1 VKALLVDPSSHGG
14 IAVYTG
20 LIARA
25 LSAAGQDVTVLGS
38 QALPEAEATYALKRW
53 LPRFEWGR
61 PADAGLGFYVRR
73 ALVWGVSAGTVETVA
88 LARHWDVV
96 HFQAPL
102 NRRLDEW
109 LVRTVRKLA
118 PVVWTAHDVLPFER
132 EEADRERFAAI
143 YRAADLVLVHSAAA
157 ASQVRELAG
166 VEALVVDHVVAPPLV
181 SSDAATARARLGL
194 PREGRI
200 LAALGFIRA
209 YKGYDLLADVWARL
223 GGEAPFLLVMGQV
236 VGGEDAAEPLE
247 RLERTGRAEIR
258 LGYASDEDLQLA
270 IAASDVVLLP
280 YTAASESGLMHQARA
295 LGTPVIASDVPLL
308 AEAVVTTSAGRVV
321 PRDVA
326 AWAAA
331 VTGPLPEAPPA
342 PPTSA
347 ATAAAHVE
355 AYDEALRRRR
365 GP

>member
-1 VKALLVDPSSHGG
+1 MKALLVDPSSHGG
-14 IAVYTG
+14 IAVYTS

-38 QALPEAEATYALKRW
+38 RALSKAEGPYALKRW
-53 LPRFEWGR
+53 LPQLEWGR
-61 PADAGLGFYVRR
+61 PADAGPGFFVRR
-73 ALVWGVSAGTVETVA
+73 AFVWGMSAAAVETVA
-88 LARHWDVV
+88 LAGRADVV

-102 NRRLDEW
+102 NRRLDAS
-109 LVRTVRKLA
+109 LIRAVRKLA

-132 EEADRERFAAI
+132 TAADSARFAAI

-157 ASQVRELAG
+157 AGQVRELAG
-166 VEALVVDHVVAPPLV
+166 VEPLVVDHVVALPLV
-181 SSDAATARARLGL
+181 SLDPAAARERLGL

-200 LAALGFIRA
+200 LAALGFIRP
-209 YKGYDLLADVWARL
+209 YKGYDLLADVWGRL
-223 GGEAPFLLVMGQV
+223 GDQAPYLLVMGQV
-236 VGGEDAAEPLE
+236 VSGEDSAAPLAQ
-247 RLERTGRAEIR
+247 LERTGRAEIR

-270 IAASDVVLLP
+270 IAAADAVLLP
-280 YTAASESGLMHQARA
+280 YTAASESGLMHQARS
-295 LGTPVIASDVPLL
+295 LGTPVVASDVPAL
-308 AEAVVTTSAGRVV
+308 AEAVEASSAGRVV
-321 PRDVA
+321 PRNVD

-331 VTGPLPEAPPA
+331 VTGLLPESPPT

-355 AYDEALRRRR
+355 AYDEARRRRR

>member
-1 VKALLVDPSSHGG
+1 MKALLVDPSTHGG

-20 LIARA
+20 LIAGA

-38 QALPEAEATYALKRW
+38 QALPKAEAPYALKRW
-53 LPRFEWGR
+53 LPRLEWGR
-61 PADAGLGFYVRR
+61 PADAGPGFFVRR
-73 ALVWGVSAGTVETVA
+73 AFVWGVSAVTVETVA
-88 LARHWDVV
+88 LARRSDVV

-102 NRRLDEW
+102 NRRLDAS
-109 LVRTVRKLA
+109 LIRAVRKLA

-132 EEADRERFAAI
+132 NEVDSQRFAAI
-143 YRAADLVLVHSAAA
+143 YRAADLVLVHGDAAA
-157 ASQVRELAG
+157 GQVRELAG
-166 VEALVVDHVVAPPLV
+166 VEPLVIDHVVAPPLV
-181 SSDAATARARLGL
+181 SSDPAAARERLGL

-200 LAALGFIRA
+200 LAALGFLRD
-209 YKGYDLLADVWARL
+209 YKGYDLLADVWDRL
-223 GGEAPFLLVMGQV
+223 GREAPFLLVMGQV
-236 VGGEDAAEPLE
+236 VGGEVAAEPLE

-270 IAASDVVLLP
+270 IAASDAVLLP

-295 LGTPVIASDVPLL
+295 LGTPVVAADVPLL
-308 AEAVVTTSAGRVV
+308 ADAVETTSAGRVV
-321 PRDVA
+321 PRDVG

-331 VTGPLPEAPPA
+331 VTGPLPEV
-342 PPTSA
+342 PPTPPSSA

-355 AYDEALRRRR
+355 AYEEARRRRR